1 DQRLGG
7 AEFSRNGTSLAPPG
21 STRERLRKLSGSDVE
36 GLQETKGMGYSN
48 RRQSSMLLG
57 PPLCVRWIWSHVTM
71 VIRCADGEPSPPCV
85 KYLVFLFWGR
95 GAPQSSF
102 FGGACSC

>member
-1 DQRLGG
+1 NGKLPIFSSETRVIGGPAAAKPGAKLAPVVLHWRQLLSALDDHDQRLGG

-48 RRQSSMLLG
+48 RRQSSMLL
-57 PPLCVRWIWSHVTM
+57 
-71 VIRCADGEPSPPCV
+71 
-85 KYLVFLFWGR
+85 
-95 GAPQSSF
+95 
-102 FGGACSC
+102 